1 MGEQNL
7 TKGNLPKQIYLFTLP
22 LMGSFFMQQLY
33 NSADL
38 IFAGN
43 ILGKSASAAIGASTL
58 LVTCVIGLF
67 TGLSVG
73 AGILYGRAAGAED
86 IKAKRKIFYAS
97 LLVSVVGGGLL
108 TVAGYFAAP
117 FFLRLLHTPTEILII
132 STSYIRIYFFGLL
145 PMILYNMI
153 SGIIRAGG
161 NSRLPLIVLFA
172 AGIINIGLDAVF
184 LLVCGFGV
192 GSLALATVLSQSVAA
207 IFVLLYYVKFQRV
220 SDEETRGYCFE
231 LPLLK
236 DIVLLGLPVGFQNT
250 IITISNIFVQYHI
263 NGLGVDA
270 IAAFT
275 NYFKIE
281 LFLYYP
287 ILAFGQANLYFVS
300 QNLGVGD
307 MERVKRSTRT
317 CILLGLI
324 TVIPLEIILL
334 CFGGFFFGLFNPD
347 PDVIAKGLKII
358 WVTFP
363 FYWLYVF
370 FEVFSNAIRAVGKTI
385 QAMLITLLSFSV
397 LRVILLMLFSG
408 IKGDDIG
415 IIAMIYPLTW
425 VVGAAALAVYWY
437 RLRKSG
443 KILKEN
449 E

>member
-43 ILGKSASAAIGASTL
+43 ILGKSASAAIGASSL

-73 AGILYGRAAGAED
+73 AGILYGRAAGVED
-86 IKAKRKIFYAS
+86 AKAKRKIFYAS
-97 LLVSVVGGGLL
+97 LFVSVAGGGLL
-108 TVAGYFAAP
+108 TIAGYFAAP

-132 STSYIRIYFFGLL
+132 STSYLRIYFFGLL
-145 PMILYNMI
+145 PMILYNMV
-153 SGIIRAGG
+153 SGIVRAGG
-161 NSRLPLIVLFA
+161 NSRLPLIVLFV

-184 LLVCGFGV
+184 LIVCGFGV
-192 GSLALATVLSQSVAA
+192 ESLALATVISQSVAA
-207 IFVLLYYVKFQRV
+207 LLVLFYYVKSQRV
-220 SDEETRGYCFE
+220 AGNETLRLCLE
-231 LPLLK
+231 APLLK
-236 DIVLLGLPVGFQNT
+236 EIVLLGLPVGLQNT

-263 NGLGVDA
+263 NALGVDA

-281 LFLYYP
+281 LFLFYP

-324 TVIPLEIILL
+324 TVVPMEILLL

-347 PDVIAKGLKII
+347 PEVIAEGLKII
-358 WVTFP
+358 RVTFP

-370 FEVFSNAIRAVGKTI
+370 FEVFSNAVRAAGKTL
-385 QAMLITLLSFSV
+385 QAMLITLLSFSF
-397 LRVILLMLFSG
+397 LRVLLLMLFTE

-425 VVGAAALAVYWY
+425 VVGAAFLAVYWY

-443 KILKEN
+443 NVIESN